1 MSKVG
6 ELRQSKLVTTFGPG
20 AVLDL
25 RGPGGAPISGLLA
38 GLEEWDACA
47 PAGQKGLDH
56 PQVIRERR
64 LQKRLHV
71 EGFRL
76 PPVKAVRSRW
86 NNAAVEGTLDVL
98 PVVRFPGWLLCPK
111 CNRLRVAEN
120 WPPRRDREGAPERQC
135 KHHEEEVLVVP
146 VRFIIACEDGHI
158 DEFPWRRWCGCSC
171 GRMDLRLDTVGP
183 GLAGKV
189 VRCASCNA
197 TASLEGC
204 FGRDALKRVG
214 LTGCSGRTPWL
225 GSDRKESGCVRQARA
240 LQRGASNVYYGCIES
255 SLDIPPFS
263 ADLSHIFGRHWT
275 DFQEVE
281 PEEWP
286 GLIRAFKLEAKSGQP
301 KEVLLRTLH
310 EWKAADDADDPN
322 NPLELAEYVKFREAG
337 LKKINVGEFQTT
349 PGGVPSEL
357 SETLASV
364 VQATRLR
371 EVRAQTGFTR
381 IHPPGGDFRTPA
393 QKKGSI
399 YLQRKDWLPAVELRG
414 EGIFLRLHEDALA
427 AWESRKVVQERVER
441 FRPPLG
447 VIRSLAGQQPE
458 GELAPGA
465 FAARFV
471 LLHSLAHA
479 LIRRLSL
486 DCGYS
491 SSALRERLYVGVD
504 PQPMCGLLIHT
515 GAPDSEG
522 TLGGLV
528 RQGTPDRLWGTFKGA
543 LKEMSWCSS
552 DPVCITGTATLSS
565 PENGAACHAC
575 LLVPET
581 SCQHFNRF
589 LDRAL
594 LVGKPGEPD
603 LGFFRAVLEQSVL

>member
-1 MSKVG
+1 MRNGVG

-25 RGPGGAPISGLLA
+25 RGPSGAPLSGLLS
-38 GLEEWDACA
+38 GLEEWDASA
-47 PAGQKGLDH
+47 PVGQKGLDH

-71 EGFRL
+71 QGFRL
-76 PPVKAVRSRW
+76 PPVKPERLRRKE
-86 NNAAVEGTLDVL
+86 AAVEGTADVL
-98 PVVRFPGWLLCPK
+98 PVVRFPEWLLCPR
-111 CNRLRVAEN
+111 CNRLKVAAL
-120 WPPRRDREGAPERQC
+120 WPSDDGRPERRCNQ
-135 KHHEEEVLVVP
+135 HEGEKVFVVP
-146 VRFIIACEDGHI
+146 VRFIVACEDGHL
-158 DEFPWRRWCGCSC
+158 DEFPWRRWCGCNC
-171 GRMDLRLDTVGP
+171 GNMDLRLDTVGP
-183 GLAGKV
+183 GLGGKI

-197 TASLEGC
+197 SASLEGC
-204 FGRDALKRVG
+204 FGRDALKQVG
-214 LTGCSGRTPWL
+214 LNGCKGRTPWL
-225 GSDRKESGCVRQARA
+225 GSDRTEPCVRQARA

-263 ADLSHIFGRHWT
+263 ADLTNIFGRHWSGI
-275 DFQEVE
+275 QEVE
-281 PEEWP
+281 PDEWP

-301 KEVLLRTLH
+301 KDVLLRILY

-337 LKKINVGEFQTT
+337 LKKINVGEFQTM
-349 PGGVPSEL
+349 PGEVPDEL
-357 SETLASV
+357 RETVASV

-381 IHPPGGDFRTPA
+381 IHPPGGDFGKPA
-393 QKKGSI
+393 QKKGAI
-399 YLQRKDWLPAVELRG
+399 YLQKQDWLPAVELRG
-414 EGIFLRLHEDALA
+414 EGIFLRLQEDLLA
-427 AWESRKVVQERVER
+427 TWESREDVEARVER

-447 VIRSLAGQQPE
+447 VIRCLAGQQPE
-458 GELAPGA
+458 GELAPPA

-528 RQGTPDRLWGTFKGA
+528 RQGAPDRLWGTFKGA

-594 LVGKPGEPD
+594 LVGTPD
-603 LGFFRAVLEQSVL
+603 NGGLGFFRAVLEQSVL

>member
-1 MSKVG
+1 MKNGVG

-25 RGPGGAPISGLLA
+25 RGPSGAPISGLLA

-47 PAGQKGLDH
+47 QAGQAGLDH

-71 EGFRL
+71 KGFRL
-76 PPVKAVRSRW
+76 PPVKPEYLQRKESAVQ
-86 NNAAVEGTLDVL
+86 GTADVL
-98 PVVRFPGWLLCPK
+98 PVVRFPEWLLCPR
-111 CNRLRVAEN
+111 CNRLKSATN
-120 WPPRRDREGAPERQC
+120 WAGDDGKPERRC
-135 KHHEEEVLVVP
+135 NGHDGEKVYVVP

-158 DEFPWRRWCGCSC
+158 DEFPWLRWCGCNC
-171 GRMDLRLDTVGP
+171 GKIDLRLDTVGP

-189 VRCASCNA
+189 VRCASCDA
-197 TASLEGC
+197 SASLEGC
-204 FGRDALKRVG
+204 FGREALKRVG
-214 LTGCSGRTPWL
+214 LDGCAGRTPWL
-225 GSDRKESGCVRQARA
+225 GSDRKEAGCVRQARA

-263 ADLSHIFGRHWT
+263 ADLSPIFGRHWPFLQ
-275 DFQEVE
+275 DVD
-281 PEEWP
+281 PEDWP
-286 GLIRAFKLEAKSGQP
+286 DLIRIHKLEKLTHHP
-301 KEVLLRTLH
+301 KDVLLRILH

-322 NPLELAEYVKFREAG
+322 KPLELAEYVKFREAG
-337 LKKINVGEFQTT
+337 LNKINVGEFQTT
-349 PGGVPSEL
+349 PGEVPAEL
-357 SETLASV
+357 GETLSSV

-381 IHPPGGDFRTPA
+381 IHPPGGDFGQPA
-393 QKKGSI
+393 QKKGSL
-399 YLQRKDWLPAVELRG
+399 YRQRKDWLPAVELRG
-414 EGIFLRLHEDALA
+414 EGVFLRLHEEALA
-427 AWESRKVVQERVER
+427 RWETSEQVRKRVER
-441 FRPPLG
+441 FRAPLG
-447 VIRSLAGQQPE
+447 VMRALAGQQAE
-458 GELAPGA
+458 GELAPSA

-504 PQPMCGLLIHT
+504 SQPMSGLLIHT

-528 RQGTPDRLWGTFKGA
+528 RQGTPDRMWGTFKGA

-594 LVGKPGEPD
+594 LVGTPDKPD
-603 LGFFRAVLEQSVL
+603 LGFFHDVLEQSVL